1 MMQNFGIDF
10 LISYLQNDIDDT
22 TELINPL
29 WRDIDKQVRSL
40 NTKLQKLR
48 AKFAELIL
56 EGELQETKME
66 KYKDKK
72 SQLQEDISIYQ
83 IELNELK
90 TKRSEIHRKIS
101 FKELPEEE
109 KFKAVYNDRKQFVD
123 TIKLIVYRAET
134 ALANTIKQ
142 YMAKPAE
149 ARTLIAQILKTD
161 ADFKVDNK
169 KEILEINIHHLSTNR
184 DNKALKK
191 LCKKLNETRT
201 HFPGT
206 NLRLI
211 YKLVS
216 K

>member
-10 LISYLQNDIDDT
+10 LISYFHNDIDDT
-22 TELINPL
+22 TELINPQ
-29 WRDIDKQVRSL
+29 WRDIDKQVRGL

-72 SQLQEDISIYQ
+72 SQLQEDISIFQ
-83 IELNELK
+83 IELNGLK
-90 TKRSEIHRKIS
+90 TKRGKIHRKIP
-101 FKELPEEE
+101 FGELPEEE
-109 KFKAVYNDRKQFVD
+109 KFKAVYNNRKQFID

-149 ARTLIAQILKTD
+149 ARALMAQIFKTD

-169 KEILEINIHHLSTNR
+169 KDTLEINVHHLATNR
-184 DNKALKK
+184 DNKALSK
-191 LCKKLNETRT
+191 LCKELIDTQT

>member
-10 LISYLQNDIDDT
+10 LISYFHTDIDDT
-22 TELINPL
+22 TELVNPQ

-56 EGELQETKME
+56 EGEIHETKME

-72 SQLQEDISIYQ
+72 SQLQEDISIFQ
-83 IELNELK
+83 IELNALK
-90 TKRSEIHRKIS
+90 TKRREIHRKIPFS
-101 FKELPEEE
+101 ELPEEE

-123 TIKLIVYRAET
+123 TIKLIVYRAEI
-134 ALANTIKQ
+134 ALVNTIKQ

-149 ARTLIAQILKTD
+149 AHSLIAQILKTD

-169 KEILEINIHHLSTNR
+169 KKTLEINVHHLSTNR
-184 DNKALKK
+184 DNTALGK
-191 LCKKLNETRT
+191 LCKELNETRT

>member
-1 MMQNFGIDF
+1 MQNFGIDF

-169 KEILEINIHHLSTNR
+169 KETLEINIHHLSTNR